1 MALNEKTFGAK
12 KRTRSQIGK
21 ASKGKGKVG
30 EREIVHLLKKHGFNA
45 ARGQQFRGSP
55 DSPDVICKD
64 LEEYHIE
71 VKRVE
76 RFSLYKAMSQAAEDA
91 GEGQDPIV
99 FHRSNG
105 EKWVVVI
112 DAEKFLELVKASK
125 EKLV

>member
-1 MALNEKTFGAK
+1 MSINEQVFGAK

-30 EREIVHLLKKHGFNA
+30 EREVVHLLKKHGFNA

-76 RFSLYKAMSQAAEDA
+76 RFSLYKAMTQAAEDA
-91 GEGQDPIV
+91 GENQEPIV
-99 FHRSNG
+99 FHRSNS

-112 DAEKFLELVKASK
+112 DAEKFLELVKTSK
-125 EKLV
+125 EKLI